1 MDIAYWWY
9 PKLRVPLGG
18 HDVLIKSRVTLRG
31 LWTDVFLDGRKVSSD
46 MTPVLGP
53 DAVRNHR
60 HRLEIAGR
68 APIEIE
74 AGYVG
79 MWGVGAVVREAGQVV
94 HETHPGRTVAFPAQ
108 LREMTVNS
116 TLTGDKWR
124 ANRLPLAV
132 DIATGLLFFA
142 VAKIWGLQTAAIV
155 AAVVGVLLVVG
166 ERLLKRDLT
175 GGLALFGIVMLLISA
190 GFAWMFN
197 DEELIKL
204 KGTFT
209 GLIASGLFLG
219 DGLLG
224 GRRLAGKLVRYLPWD
239 DIDPGRLGIGLGLSG
254 LVMAGLN
261 YAVARLASTDAWLVY
276 TTFLDTPIS
285 MVMIFGVFAW
295 ARGKLRVSGRAEAY
309 ES

>member
-1 MDIAYWWY
+1 MDVSYWWY
-9 PKLRVPLGG
+9 PSLRVPLDG
-18 HDVLIKSRVTLRG
+18 HDVRIRARASLKG
-31 LWTDVFLDGRKVSSD
+31 LWTEVFVDGRKVSSD
-46 MTPVLGP
+46 MTPVLG
-53 DAVRNHR
+53 DAAVRNHR
-60 HRLEIAGR
+60 HRIELPGT
-68 APIEIE
+68 APVEIE

-79 MWGVGAVVREAGQVV
+79 LWAIGALVRREGVLI
-94 HETHPGRTVAFPAQ
+94 HETHPGRKVAFPDQ
-108 LREMTVNS
+108 YRELTVNS
-116 TLTGDKWR
+116 TFTGEKWR

-132 DIATGLLFFA
+132 DVLSGLLFFA
-142 VAKIWGLQTAAIV
+142 VAKLFGLQSAAIV

-166 ERLLKRDLT
+166 ERVLKRDLT

-190 GFAWMFN
+190 GFAWIFD
-197 DEELIKL
+197 DEEIIKL

-239 DIDPGRLGIGLGLSG
+239 DISAGRLGIGLGLTG

-261 YAVARLASTDAWLVY
+261 FAVARLASTDVWLVY

-285 MVMIFGVFAW
+285 MAMIFLVFAY
-295 ARGKLRVSGRAEAY
+295 ARGKLGGRARTEALG
-309 ES
+309 